1 MFFSYFFF
9 FSRPPIKRTC
19 SPLLNG
25 IKMRI
30 INLNK
35 RGVSTVIGF
44 LVMFSAV
51 ASVAGYVLA
60 SQGQLAQRRAEGMM
74 DVMEKG
80 RERQGQLISLS
91 HSDRDENNDELHVY
105 LANYGWKDVVIENHP
120 EDSDLKAA
128 WVNGEPVRKI
138 DFAIEDPLTDENRG
152 GDVIPKRK
160 FVVVGVRNL
169 GDYAD
174 PDADNY
180 SFTLLSRTDIV
191 LSWEVRP

>member
-1 MFFSYFFF
+1 
-9 FSRPPIKRTC
+9 
-19 SPLLNG
+19 
-25 IKMRI
+25 
-30 INLNK
+30 
-35 RGVSTVIGF
+35 
-44 LVMFSAV
+44 
-51 ASVAGYVLA
+51 
-60 SQGQLAQRRAEGMM
+60 M

-80 RERQGQLISLS
+80 RERQGQLVSLS
-91 HSDRDENNDELHVY
+91 HSDKDENNDELHVY

-120 EDSDLKAA
+120 EDSGLKAA

-138 DFAIEDPLTDENRG
+138 DFAIEDPLTDENG
-152 GDVIPKRK
+152 MGDVIPKRK

-180 SFTLLSRTDIV
+180 SFTLLSKTDIV